1 MRLSPQN
8 TLVNNDRADPFIC
21 TMAKKPTPK
30 PKPGTKA
37 APAGLPTDSNP
48 MRDLHKILEKQEF
61 GSMEEIEAFM
71 TQIAKG
77 PIPKFEPETD
87 QEEAEELVYQAMDLE
102 GEERKE
108 LVMEALDLDPGCIA
122 AYHAL
127 GDAEGHPAIAIAFF
141 ERGIALGAERF
152 QSEEYLKQNKG
163 HFWGL
168 TETRPFMRCL
178 QGAADCQFALG
189 RVFEAMAI
197 WTLMLELNPND
208 NQGVRY
214 DHMLSLAGLGDHESF
229 EKLDKQFSDDASAAA
244 HFNRVLN
251 QFTKHGPGPQ
261 ALQALQVARS
271 KNKYLVPMLL
281 KSDLP
286 PYGVSGYTLGSEE
299 EAIAYM
305 DKAHMVW
312 SGVPGA
318 KDWLKRVAGKPG
330 K

>member
-1 MRLSPQN
+1 
-8 TLVNNDRADPFIC
+8 
-21 TMAKKPTPK
+21 MAKKPSSKSNASASKAGNNIP
-30 PKPGTKA
+30 PGLGA
-37 APAGLPTDSNP
+37 
-48 MRDLHKILEKQEF
+48 MHDLHKLLEKQQF
-61 GSMEEIEAFM
+61 GSMAEIEAFM
-71 TQIAKG
+71 EQVSKG
-77 PIPKFEPETD
+77 PIPKLEPENEK
-87 QEEAEELVYQAMDLE
+87 EEAEDLVYEAMDLE
-102 GEERKE
+102 GDEQKN
-108 LVMEALDLDPGCIA
+108 LIMEALDLDPDCIA
-122 AYHAL
+122 AYHVL
-127 GDAEGHPAIAIAFF
+127 GDAEISPAIALAFF
-141 ERGIALGAERF
+141 ERGIVIGAERF
-152 QSEEYLKQNKG
+152 QSEEYLKENKG

-178 QGAADCQFALG
+178 QGAADCQFFLG

-214 DHMLSLAGLGDHESF
+214 NLMLSLAGFGDHEQF
-229 EKLDKQFSDDASAAA
+229 EQLNKQFSDDASAAA

-251 QFTKHGPGPQ
+251 LFTKHGPGPQ

-271 KNKYLVPMLL
+271 KNKFVVPLLL

-318 KDWLKRVAGKPG
+318 KDWLKRVAGK
-330 K
+330 